1 MSMYDFDSLLNY
13 PDKDA
18 MRDYEN
24 MSDKELIGMCIMHFI
39 VLLAIVGVVAIVG
52 IAIKLLF

>member
-1 MSMYDFDSLLNY
+1 MYDFDSLLNY